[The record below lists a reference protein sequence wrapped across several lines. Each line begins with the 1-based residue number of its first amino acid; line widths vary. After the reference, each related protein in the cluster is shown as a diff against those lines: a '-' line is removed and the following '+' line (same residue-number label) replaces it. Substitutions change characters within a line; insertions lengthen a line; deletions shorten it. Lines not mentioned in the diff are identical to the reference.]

1 MFLCQSRC
9 SVDPG
14 EAEEEEEDGDEWG
27 DASCKV
33 LPEQG
38 GGKYIQVQV
47 WGKLWYLI
55 DVIPSSENFLMFSL
69 QVQQVGNH
77 DCY

>member
-1 MFLCQSRC
+1 M
-9 SVDPG
+9 DPG
-14 EAEEEEEDGDEWG
+14 EAEEEEEDGGGG
-27 DASCKV
+27 DGGGGGAASCKV

-47 WGKLWYLI
+47 WGKPWYLI

-77 DCY
+77 DC